1 MRKVLF
7 LAAMFLLCVSLFAQ
21 VGENGVKPESSAPAS
36 PDVEALQT
44 AALLAKYGYD
54 TGSASALIGAAEIL
68 VLIDTQPL
76 ATAGTQ
82 SGQTA
87 DSGAKSG
94 DPVYTPANLLADAR
108 RMAGRDA
115 TMLAWASAVE
125 AEMNDRA
132 ARAASATG
140 TRGSGY
146 PKYQV
151 DRVNAFSTIRYQ
163 LQFYGNQWAEIMVSG
178 DGDTDL
184 DLYIYDSN
192 GILVAYDE
200 GYTDDCYVRFI
211 PRWTGYFTIVIKNL
225 GRVYNQF
232 QIWTN

>member
-1 MRKVLF
+1 MRKGLF
-7 LAAMFLLCVSLFAQ
+7 LTIMFLLCVSLFAQ
-21 VGENGVKPESSAPAS
+21 VGENGAKPESAAPAS

-68 VLIDTQPL
+68 VYIDTQPL

-94 DPVYTPANLLADAR
+94 NPEYTPANLLADAR

-115 TMLAWASAVE
+115 TMLAWASEVE
-125 AEMNDRA
+125 AEMN
-132 ARAASATG
+132 ARAASAAG
-140 TRGSGY
+140 TRGSGS

-151 DRVNAFSTIRYQ
+151 DRVSAYSTIRYQ
-163 LQFYGNQWAEIMVSG
+163 LRFYANQWAEIMVSG

-184 DLYIYDSN
+184 DLYIYDTN
-192 GILVAYDE
+192 GNLIAYDE

-211 PRWTGYFTIVIKNL
+211 PRWTDYFTIVIKNL